1 MTRIAIALL
10 FLSSLP
16 SFGWN
21 PEEQPNV
28 NSRYTV
34 ESVHVSGKRTSRL
47 TENMRRELETVVGTK
62 LDHGLLD
69 RMATEIKRELRVEG
83 VSVHVAKGSLPG
95 QVAVEFL
102 AEGGRRQDFDIN
114 IPKGVYQSRQGW
126 SGGIETHTAFG
137 QNEVALGVINDGDS
151 GVDRFAGLKARYE
164 RNSLGTSRIKMRVE
178 FDSYHDQWNS
188 STLAAAARSHF
199 SPDLYRSRQH
209 VEPSVTVVLA
219 EPLTLT
225 VGVSMDVLDSQSY
238 GLGAAR
244 SSGITLA
251 SAAGGALR
259 FHERWTGDMNQD
271 LDAGYSIRSAGAA
284 LASDATYTRHALNL
298 GYHIERGHSTV
309 AINVLAG
316 RITGDAP
323 LYDRFVLGNS
333 ITLRG
338 WNKYDLDPLGGDRV
352 MHASVDYS
360 YRWLRVFYD
369 AGAIWDAHTA
379 VDPKQS
385 AGAGIGRAG
394 KDGFLVAAAFPLRA
408 GHIEPMF
415 IVGFNF

>member
-10 FLSSLP
+10 SLASLP
-16 SFGWN
+16 LFGWN

-34 ESVHVSGKRTSRL
+34 ESVHVSGKRTTRL
-47 TENMRRELETVVGTK
+47 TENTRRELENVVGTK
-62 LDHGLLD
+62 LDHSLLD
-69 RMATEIKRELRVEG
+69 RMAREIKRELRVEG

-102 AEGGRRQDFDIN
+102 AEGGRRQDFDVDV
-114 IPKGVYQSRQGW
+114 PKGVYQSRQGW
-126 SGGIETHTAFG
+126 SGSVETRTAFG
-137 QNEVALGVINDGDS
+137 QNEIGLGVIDDGDS
-151 GVDRFAGLKARYE
+151 GVERFAGLRAKYE
-164 RNSLGTSRIKMRVE
+164 RSSLGTSRIKMKVE
-178 FDSYHDQWNS
+178 FDSYHDQWNR
-188 STLAAAARSHF
+188 STLAAAAGSHF

-209 VEPSVTVVLA
+209 VEPSLTVVLA

-225 VGVSMDVLDSQSY
+225 VGVSMDVLDSQPR
-238 GLGAAR
+238 GLGSLP
-244 SSGITLA
+244 SSGLTLA
-251 SAAGGALR
+251 NAAGGGLR
-259 FHERWTGDMNQD
+259 FHERWTGDINQEV
-271 LDAGYSIRSAGAA
+271 DAGYTIRAAGAA
-284 LASDATYTRHALNL
+284 LASDATFTRHALNVA
-298 GYHIERGHSTV
+298 YRVERGHSTV
-309 AINVLAG
+309 AVNILAG
-316 RITGDAP
+316 RITGNAP

-333 ITLRG
+333 TTLRG

-352 MHASVDYS
+352 MHGSVDYS

-369 AGAIWDAHTA
+369 AGAIWDARTA
-379 VDPKQS
+379 ADPKQS

-394 KDGFLVAAAFPLRA
+394 KEGFLIAAAFPLRA